1 MKSSRPNRP
10 IRFPRGDSYVHEV
23 RLVDDDGDAID
34 ITSNRSYTAQIR
46 SKPDDTTPVATF
58 SCAITSG
65 SGGKVTMSLSAET
78 TADMTPGNY
87 VYDLVET
94 NTAASTVLTLM
105 RGTVT
110 VEHDVTRS

>member
-1 MKSSRPNRP
+1 MSSSRPNRP

-34 ITSNRSYTAQIR
+34 ISSDRTYAAQIR
-46 SKPDDTTPVATF
+46 RKPDDASTIATF
-58 SCAITSG
+58 SCSITSG
-65 SGGKVTMSLSAET
+65 SGGRVTMSLSA
-78 TADMTPGNY
+78 AIAPGNY

-94 NTAASTVLTLM
+94 NTAAGTSLTLM

-110 VEHDVTRS
+110 VEHDVTR

>member
-1 MKSSRPNRP
+1 MSSSRPNRP

-34 ITSNRSYTAQIR
+34 ISSDRTYAAQIR
-46 SKPDDTTPVATF
+46 RKPDDTSTIATF
-58 SCAITSG
+58 SCSITSG

-78 TADMTPGNY
+78 TAAITPGNY

-94 NTAASTVLTLM
+94 NTAAGTSLTLM

-110 VEHDVTRS
+110 VEHDVTR

>member
-1 MKSSRPNRP
+1 MDQIKRRQ
-10 IRFPRGDSYVHEV
+10 V

-34 ITSNRSYTAQIR
+34 ISSDRTYAAQIR
-46 SKPDDTTPVATF
+46 RKPDDTSTIATF
-58 SCAITSG
+58 SCSITSG

-78 TADMTPGNY
+78 TAAIAPGNY

-94 NTAASTVLTLM
+94 NTAAGTSLTLM

-110 VEHDVTRS
+110 VEHDVTR